1 MLWNGTK
8 PASGPWR
15 SDGTDWSTQE
25 PATVERDE
33 CGVPTAW
40 RILTQGKNP
49 LVRNGMSGDL
59 VLEAEDLDAIM
70 AYFQAK
76 GELIPID
83 SRHYLHRLA
92 AARHLEEAEV
102 ARLLPERV
110 AAMGFARLE
119 RRGPALWIRVEKW
132 NPTAYELLKE
142 GIFKYYSPVL
152 RGLAAPPLRLTSV
165 ALENEPGINHLDSLA
180 AAAES
185 REQQKGG
192 FMDPAIAG
200 ALAELLGMD
209 ELALGAD
216 GDSAGKLAE
225 RIGEKSRLIADI
237 RNALGLDETVTDAE
251 IAAALRDA
259 LEKAG
264 GYDALKAELDAI
276 RAEQENTRR
285 DALIEQGL
293 AEGKLTCDSAE
304 NWARKQDSAAL
315 AAYLEYAPVAVP
327 LQRFVDGT
335 EVITVHQDDATPLSS
350 DDRKA
355 IRYFGFTEEAYKTAR
370 KGK

>member
-8 PASGPWR
+8 PVAGPWR
-15 SDGTDWSTQE
+15 SDGTDWTEQE

-40 RILTQGKNP
+40 RILVQGGNP
-49 LVRNGMSGDL
+49 LVRNGVAGEL
-59 VLEAEDLDAIM
+59 VLEEEDLAAIM

-92 AARHLEEAEV
+92 AARRLEEAEI
-102 ARLLPERV
+102 ARLLPERI

-119 RRGPALWIRVEKW
+119 RRGPALWIRVDKW

-152 RGLAAPPLRLTSV
+152 RGLVTPPLRLTSV

-200 ALAELLGMD
+200 ALAELLGTD

-216 GDSAGKLAE
+216 GADAGKLAE
-225 RIGEKSRLIADI
+225 RIGEKSRLIAEI
-237 RNALGLDETVTDAE
+237 RNALGLSSEVSDAE
-251 IAAALRDA
+251 IAAALRGA

-276 RAEQENTRR
+276 RAEQEITRR

-293 AEGKLTCDSAE
+293 SEGKLTCDSAE

-327 LQRFVDGT
+327 LQRVSGGEKT
-335 EVITVHQDDATPLSS
+335 LPAPQEDAAPLSS

-355 IRYFGFTEEAYKTAR
+355 IRFFGFTEEAYKTAR

>member
-8 PASGPWR
+8 PDSSLWR
-15 SDGTDWSTQE
+15 SDGVDWTVQE
-25 PATVERDE
+25 PVTVERDA
-33 CGVPTAW
+33 CGVPVAW
-40 RILTQGKNP
+40 KILSQGGNP
-49 LVRNGMSGDL
+49 LVRNGIAGEL
-59 VLEAEDLDAIM
+59 LLEEEDLAAIM
-70 AYFQAK
+70 AYFQTK

-92 AARHLEEAEV
+92 MARHLDEAEIV
-102 ARLLPERV
+102 RLLPEQI

-119 RRGPALWIRVEKW
+119 RRGSDLWVRVEKW

-152 RGLAAPPLRLTSV
+152 RGLTKPPLRLTSV

-192 FMDPAIAG
+192 FMDPAIVG
-200 ALAELLGMD
+200 ALAELLRAD

-216 GDSAGKLAE
+216 GVDAGKLAE
-225 RIGEKSRLIADI
+225 RIGEKSRLIAEI
-237 RNALGLDETVTDAE
+237 RNALGLSPEVSDAE
-251 IAAALRDA
+251 IAAALHSA
-259 LEKAG
+259 LAKAG

-276 RAEQENTRR
+276 RTEQEVTRR
-285 DALIEQGL
+285 DALIDQGL

-327 LQRFVDGT
+327 LQRIVTG
-335 EVITVHQDDATPLSS
+335 EESRLAAQNDAAPLSS

-355 IRYFGFTEEAYKTAR
+355 IRFFGFTEEAYKTAR